1 MTAEID
7 LLPLPEWMSRY
18 TIPTDGFEYGEGVML
33 DDCMRDYARANVAR
47 NTALLRA
54 EIEALRAERDVLAR
68 ENEAMKRCAT
78 KYLGWLG
85 VAHMPLDEALREDMS
100 DPTMCGD
107 AAIAAANGGGN
118 D

>member
-1 MTAEID
+1 
-7 LLPLPEWMSRY
+7 MSYESWR
-18 TIPTDGFEYGEGVML
+18 ISFQSSEQA
-33 DDCMRDYARANVAR
+33 ARAAY
-47 NTALLRA
+47 A
-54 EIEALRAERDVLAR
+54 EVERLRAERDVLAR

-85 VAHMPLDEALREDMS
+85 VTHMPLDEALRGDMS

-118 D
+118 G